1 MSLTDDRLAERA
13 TDGVAYRS
21 ELEQVRAWNLFM
33 LAVDVEER
41 AKWPAR
47 KADRP

>member
-13 TDGVAYRS
+13 TNGIAYRA
-21 ELEQVRAWNLFM
+21 ELAEVRAWNQFM
-33 LAVDVEER
+33 LAADVEER

-47 KADRP
+47 KEDRP